1 MYTPLELQVSLSQV
15 PGLSATLLE
24 NTCGQYCA
32 CSETDKS
39 QCFAGSALLIES
51 GDSGVAYV
59 ALWADF
65 GLEIPELPAGAKKI
79 YVIPKEGGL
88 ESRLHGWFTGAQ
100 RIGGRP
106 FGIGPDFTN
115 FEPQEWSDFGQQLGE
130 IFQGSYFPVDF
141 LSQTS
146 LPGLVRGYISEADT
160 LYREW
165 QPEKVCPQ
173 CYDPTCPV
181 ANDPE
186 AQCVNSDYL

>member
-1 MYTPLELQVSLSQV
+1 
-15 PGLSATLLE
+15 
-24 NTCGQYCA
+24 
-32 CSETDKS
+32 
-39 QCFAGSALLIES
+39 LLIES